1 MPSLSYRCRG
11 LVFYSLNT
19 KYSNY
24 SMLLPRNYA
33 MNYKMI
39 TIGKEDHPI
48 KFGFNALRKY
58 SKMTNTSLADL
69 DKLGQEMT
77 LDNALILMYCGIEDG
92 YRASKQEMK
101 LSVDD
106 LADSIDGDFNA
117 IARCMEILGEM
128 MGQVN
133 EKKPNPKQKKN

>member
-1 MPSLSYRCRG
+1 
-11 LVFYSLNT
+11 
-19 KYSNY
+19 
-24 SMLLPRNYA
+24 

-92 YRASKQEMK
+92 YRASEQEMK

-106 LADSIDGDFNA
+106 LADSIDGDFNS

-128 MGQVN
+128 MGQIN
-133 EKKPNPKQKKN
+133 EKKPKPKQKKN

>member
-1 MPSLSYRCRG
+1 
-11 LVFYSLNT
+11 
-19 KYSNY
+19 
-24 SMLLPRNYA
+24 
-33 MNYKMI
+33 
-39 TIGKEDHPI
+39 
-48 KFGFNALRKY
+48 
-58 SKMTNTSLADL
+58 MTNTSLPDL
-69 DKLGQEMT
+69 DKMGQEMT

-92 YRASKQEMK
+92 YRAAKQQMK

-106 LADSIDGDFNA
+106 LADSIDSDFNA

>member
-1 MPSLSYRCRG
+1 
-11 LVFYSLNT
+11 
-19 KYSNY
+19 
-24 SMLLPRNYA
+24 

-69 DKLGQEMT
+69 DKMGQEMT

-92 YRASKQEMK
+92 YRAAKQEMK

-106 LADSIDGDFNA
+106 LADSIDSDFNA

>member
-1 MPSLSYRCRG
+1 
-11 LVFYSLNT
+11 
-19 KYSNY
+19 
-24 SMLLPRNYA
+24 
-33 MNYKMI
+33 MNYKII

-133 EKKPNPKQKKN
+133 EKKPNPKQKKTDLGQLEEIAFGLMGYR

>member
-1 MPSLSYRCRG
+1 
-11 LVFYSLNT
+11 
-19 KYSNY
+19 
-24 SMLLPRNYA
+24 

-69 DKLGQEMT
+69 DKMGQEMT

-92 YRASKQEMK
+92 YRAAKQEMK

-106 LADSIDGDFNA
+106 LADSIDSDFNA

-128 MGQVN
+128 MGKVN

>member
-1 MPSLSYRCRG
+1 
-11 LVFYSLNT
+11 
-19 KYSNY
+19 
-24 SMLLPRNYA
+24 

-77 LDNALILMYCGIEDG
+77 LDNALILMYSGIEDG

>member
-1 MPSLSYRCRG
+1 
-11 LVFYSLNT
+11 
-19 KYSNY
+19 
-24 SMLLPRNYA
+24 
-33 MNYKMI
+33 MNYKII

-92 YRASKQEMK
+92 YRAAKQEMK

-106 LADSIDGDFNA
+106 LADSIDSDFNA

-133 EKKPNPKQKKN
+133 EKKPKPKQKKN

>member
-1 MPSLSYRCRG
+1 
-11 LVFYSLNT
+11 
-19 KYSNY
+19 
-24 SMLLPRNYA
+24 
-33 MNYKMI
+33 MNYKII

-92 YRASKQEMK
+92 YRASKQEMR

>member
-1 MPSLSYRCRG
+1 
-11 LVFYSLNT
+11 
-19 KYSNY
+19 
-24 SMLLPRNYA
+24 

-92 YRASKQEMK
+92 YRAAKQEMK

-106 LADSIDGDFNA
+106 LADSIDGDFNS

>member
-1 MPSLSYRCRG
+1 
-11 LVFYSLNT
+11 
-19 KYSNY
+19 
-24 SMLLPRNYA
+24 
-33 MNYKMI
+33 MNYKII

-58 SKMTNTSLADL
+58 SKMTNRSLADL
-69 DKLGQEMT
+69 DKLGQEMS
-77 LDNALILMYCGIEDG
+77 LDNALIFMYCGIEDG